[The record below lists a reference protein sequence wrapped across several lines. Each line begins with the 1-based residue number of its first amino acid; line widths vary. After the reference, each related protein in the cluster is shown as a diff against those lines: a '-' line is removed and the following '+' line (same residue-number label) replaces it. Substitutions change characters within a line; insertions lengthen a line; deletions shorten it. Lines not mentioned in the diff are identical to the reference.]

1 MSFAKVA
8 RRSFL
13 ASVMALGVFG
23 VGAGRAQAVEIQ
35 YWQYVFD
42 TRVQAMTELIKQFE
56 AANPDITVKQVTFPY
71 ADYQTRLIAAKA
83 AGRGPEVMQLF
94 YGWLDT
100 FIAGKLGY
108 AGWPTWPP
116 DERKAVLGLFAEA
129 WRAGLWRH
137 PDEVDSS
144 GWIAA
149 IALLGGD
156 LDGALAAWLSTPS
169 PNAALHL
176 AAFFQGEAESL
187 IRKPRNVAY
196 WGNVDDDTIDRMQRW
211 LRGEEP
217 RQLLLNARGLAE
229 PKDEWLLD
237 SALLVVNAVTP

>member
-1 MSFAKVA
+1 MPSETSLQKRIDDCYAVFAA
-8 RRSFL
+8 YPRPRTLNAAPTRDPRTLL
-13 ASVMALGVFG
+13 ATLTSAPLHALTPEQLGPY
-23 VGAGRAQAVEIQ
+23 AG
-35 YWQYVFD
+35 W
-42 TRVQAMTELIKQFE
+42 AMTTVGDVDDYRHFLPRILEL
-56 AANPDITVKQVTFPY
+56 ATVGQ
-71 ADYQTRLIAAKA
+71 
-83 AGRGPEVMQLF
+83 
-94 YGWLDT
+94 GWLGLDPP

-116 DERKAVLGLFAEA
+116 DERKAVLALFAEA
-129 WRAGLWRH
+129 WRAGLREH
-137 PDEVDSS
+137 PDEVDPS
-144 GWIAA
+144 GWISA

-156 LDGALAAWLSTPS
+156 LDAALAAWLSTPG

-196 WGNVDDDTIDRMQRW
+196 WGNVDEDAIERMQRW

-217 RQLLLNARGLAE
+217 RRLLLWAKALVE

-237 SALLVVNAVTP
+237 SALLVANAVTP

>member
-1 MSFAKVA
+1 MPTDTNLQNRIDDCYTAFADYSRPRMLEA
-8 RRSFL
+8 APTRDPRALL
-13 ASVMALGVFG
+13 ATLTSAPLRALTPEQIGPY
-23 VGAGRAQAVEIQ
+23 AG
-35 YWQYVFD
+35 W
-42 TRVQAMTELIKQFE
+42 AMTTVGGVDDYRHFLPRILEL
-56 AANPDITVKQVTFPY
+56 ATFCHSQP
-71 ADYQTRLIAAKA
+71 
-83 AGRGPEVMQLF
+83 G
-94 YGWLDT
+94 LDPP

-129 WRAGLWRH
+129 WHAGLWRH